1 MGIELVLRLEVPAD
15 QADRELGEVVGQ
27 RVVEA
32 AILAELLGTVGEM
45 RAPEPRIERPAQAAA
60 RPRDDGI
67 GYLLL
72 FGREL
77 GEIERSQTRHETIS
91 FGYVG
96 RLKRA
101 TGVACEAL
109 VGAVEDAVDD
119 CLAGILRL
127 IG

>member
-60 RPRDDGI
+60 RPRDDGV
-67 GYLLL
+67 GHLLL

-77 GEIERSQTRHETIS
+77 VQVERSQTRHYQ
-91 FGYVG
+91 F
-96 RLKRA
+96 
-101 TGVACEAL
+101 
-109 VGAVEDAVDD
+109 
-119 CLAGILRL
+119 LRL
-127 IG
+127 RRLSPGAGVTPLLPQRGTFTEHERSLA